1 MLRLEIVK
9 NNWLHYSLTPVHD
22 YVAGKPSS
30 YKASNDLIEKT
41 LANFLNSVM
50 NKLDNNQFVLILFRI
65 KYLDYN
71 VATLGETNKVN
82 KDDFDKLLELYKN
95 IFELL
100 DERYKT
106 DPVDHFVVSYNII
119 PKNLLKSN
127 KSLIRNYR
135 EDNKK
140 LAWNTMFGTN
150 LPNTTDLKLWGNIIL
165 TKKDKETGVII
176 HHIRKNKSKLIFVVK
191 KISCKENEVTIKL
204 KNKIILRFNDII
216 INKNLFN
223 RTRVR
228 SS

>member
-1 MLRLEIVK
+1 
-9 NNWLHYSLTPVHD
+9 
-22 YVAGKPSS
+22 
-30 YKASNDLIEKT
+30 
-41 LANFLNSVM
+41 M
-50 NKLDNNQFVLILFRI
+50 NKLDNNQYVLVLFRI

-150 LPNTTDLKLWGNIIL
+150 LPNTTDLKL
-165 TKKDKETGVII
+165 
-176 HHIRKNKSKLIFVVK
+176 
-191 KISCKENEVTIKL
+191 
-204 KNKIILRFNDII
+204 
-216 INKNLFN
+216 
-223 RTRVR
+223 
-228 SS
+228 